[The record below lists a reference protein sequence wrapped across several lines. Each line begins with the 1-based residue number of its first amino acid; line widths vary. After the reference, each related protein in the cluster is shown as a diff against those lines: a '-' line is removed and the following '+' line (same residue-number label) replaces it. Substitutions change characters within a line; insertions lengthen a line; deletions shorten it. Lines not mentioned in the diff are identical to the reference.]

1 MPCTVTTHRDT
12 LRRLTA
18 AQKRDL
24 TVRSDRRGL
33 MQLGVHLAAIA
44 LCLWGNVT
52 AEGPV
57 RWAAILGQGI
67 GMVFLFT
74 AMHECS
80 HGTAF
85 RSRWLNRLVGVVAGM
100 VLLIGPKW
108 FFHFHQDHHKFT
120 QDPDRDPELG
130 TPKPS
135 GPGGYLW
142 YLSGIPFWLANIRV
156 LLGNAGG
163 RRRDSYVPEVMRRAV
178 AQEARRM
185 LAGYLVMLPLLAVG
199 GLLVPYVLLPLAAGA
214 PFLRAY
220 PPGQDAGCAEAEGNM
235 LLNTRTLLT
244 TAPVRFLAWN
254 MPYHAEHHS
263 FPAVPFHALP
273 RLHQVM
279 KDDIRHLEPGYVSFH
294 RRFVRMISGRV

>member
-18 AQKRDL
+18 AQKHDL
-24 TVRSDRRGL
+24 TVRSDRHGL
-33 MQLGVHLAAIA
+33 MQLGAHLAATT

-52 AEGPV
+52 AEGLV

-67 GMVFLFT
+67 GMVFLLT
-74 AMHECS
+74 AMHESS

-100 VLLIGPKW
+100 MLLIGPKW

-120 QDPDRDPELG
+120 QDPDRDPELD

-142 YLSGIPFWLANIRV
+142 HLSGIPFWLANIRV

-185 LAGYLVMLPLLAVG
+185 LAGYLVMLPLLAAG

-220 PPGQDAGCAEAEGNM
+220 LLAEHAGCVEAEGNM

-254 MPYHAEHHS
+254 MPYHDEHHC
-263 FPAVPFHALP
+263 FRQCRFMRCRVF
-273 RLHQVM
+273 
-279 KDDIRHLEPGYVSFH
+279 IR
-294 RRFVRMISGRV
+294 

>member
-1 MPCTVTTHRDT
+1 
-12 LRRLTA
+12 
-18 AQKRDL
+18 
-24 TVRSDRRGL
+24 
-33 MQLGVHLAAIA
+33 
-44 LCLWGNVT
+44 
-52 AEGPV
+52 
-57 RWAAILGQGI
+57 
-67 GMVFLFT
+67 
-74 AMHECS
+74 
-80 HGTAF
+80 
-85 RSRWLNRLVGVVAGM
+85 M
-100 VLLIGPKW
+100 VLLIGPRW

-185 LAGYLVMLPLLAVG
+185 LAGYLVMLPLLAAG

-220 PPGQDAGCAEAEGNM
+220 LLAEHAGCAEAEGNM